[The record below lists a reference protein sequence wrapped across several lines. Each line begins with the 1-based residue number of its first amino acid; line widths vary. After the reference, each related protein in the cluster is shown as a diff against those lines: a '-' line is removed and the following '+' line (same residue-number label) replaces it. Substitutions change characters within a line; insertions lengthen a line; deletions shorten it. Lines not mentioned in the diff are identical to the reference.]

1 MGFNVVLGGYM
12 STKRVAESVDM
23 NLWLPDDVAATVELS
38 TAILRIFRDEG
49 ERKDL
54 LTLTRSR

>member
-1 MGFNVVLGGYM
+1 
-12 STKRVAESVDM
+12 M

>member
-12 STKRVAESVDM
+12 STKRVAESIDM

>member
-1 MGFNVVLGGYM
+1 
-12 STKRVAESVDM
+12 M
-23 NLWLPDDVAATVELS
+23 NLWLPDNVAATVELS